1 MKNHLP
7 LYLILLLSMTA
18 LASCNI
24 DGESYDYYTEAFE
37 IYGEYNGAIGVQG
50 EHNYYIYLTNSPEG
64 NEYPGPGTAYYFFD
78 IFSTPGVPD
87 RDGEIPLPSGT
98 YTLGARGATA
108 IGTFT
113 QDYSY
118 YIGSDRYGDPIEM
131 RFSNG
136 ILRIDGDDFGYYE
149 IEAELTDMAGMTHYV
164 HYVGRV
170 DIIDRSQGVVGGY
183 QQLAQDL
190 NIQAHAANATLYDD
204 MEGLPGGISNVILSF
219 TDMAL
224 DAEGY
229 AIPPG
234 SILNIDCYMKLT
246 DEGRIP
252 AGTYDISPEWGQQ
265 DFTLSPG
272 EVINDMIV
280 GTVVENYDS
289 DENAFMGFI
298 TEGSLYIMN
307 STGLEYNIMYVFHT
321 DRGYEITGN
330 YNGPLDLNRASMT
343 AARTDSH
350 GLHRPVPSP
359 LARPHYKVR
368 SR

>member
-1 MKNHLP
+1 
-7 LYLILLLSMTA
+7 
-18 LASCNI
+18 
-24 DGESYDYYTEAFE
+24 
-37 IYGEYNGAIGVQG
+37 
-50 EHNYYIYLTNSPEG
+50 
-64 NEYPGPGTAYYFFD
+64 
-78 IFSTPGVPD
+78 
-87 RDGEIPLPSGT
+87 
-98 YTLGARGATA
+98 
-108 IGTFT
+108 
-113 QDYSY
+113 
-118 YIGSDRYGDPIEM
+118 M

-252 AGTYDISPEWGQQ
+252 AGTYDISPDWGQQ

-343 AARTDSH
+343 AARADSH